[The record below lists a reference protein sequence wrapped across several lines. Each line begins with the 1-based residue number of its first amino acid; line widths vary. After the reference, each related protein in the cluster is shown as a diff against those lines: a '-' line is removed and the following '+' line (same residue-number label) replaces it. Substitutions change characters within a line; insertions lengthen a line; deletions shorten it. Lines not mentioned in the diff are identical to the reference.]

1 MIVGEQEFLSQYEPE
16 GDGDESKE
24 RAKGWF
30 GGFIS
35 GSGTVQ
41 RERIRMR
48 LC

>member
-1 MIVGEQEFLSQYEPE
+1 MIVGEQEVLSQYEPE

-24 RAKGWF
+24 KAEEWF
-30 GGFIS
+30 VGFIS